1 MAWTRKTR
9 WIVSAS
15 GALAGLLA
23 IALLFVVL
31 LPQTRSWLERAI
43 APQEEGPV
51 PPPPVRQGNKAELLI
66 NGEASFLER
75 MHLLDEAARSI
86 YIQALIFKADT
97 VGYEIADRLIAKKR
111 KNPQLDI
118 RLIVDALSN
127 VQDINS
133 QLLYFELR
141 SAGIK
146 VQGYEA
152 FYLHWMSEVN
162 LKDWKAGNKR
172 YHEKYWIVDGTKA
185 IVGGMNVADEYARA
199 DEEPAMTWRDQDVLL
214 EGEVVGDIQE
224 AFLTN
229 DAAFDSLKKR
239 WPSPMNTDGYWAAWH
254 GIHPKLRSLVAASM
268 GKTQAWKRAS
278 HAPWDPAQLE
288 KRRIRSPLHDNV
300 SVQFIRN
307 RPRLGETWIAQAY
320 LKAIG
325 EAAKSIT
332 LANAYFIPTAAMKK
346 ALVDA
351 ARRGVEVTVLTNSKE
366 TNDIPIITDVARLS
380 YLELI
385 QAGVKVHEWHGE
397 RKGEGTLHAKF
408 GVFDSKVII
417 MGSYNLD
424 PRSQGLN
431 SEDVVLIENP
441 LMAGEL
447 EKQVKSSDLATA
459 DPISEAQARLWSD
472 PSLVPLADKVEDEV
486 PLPWYDPRFD
496 PDRFELFLLRQ
507 AEKNL

>member
-1 MAWTRKTR
+1 MAWTRKTK
-9 WIVSAS
+9 WLVVAS
-15 GALAGLLA
+15 GALVGALA
-23 IALLFVVL
+23 IALSLMAL
-31 LPQTRSWLERAI
+31 LPQARSWVVGWAI
-43 APQEEGPV
+43 APSENGPV

-75 MHLLDEAARSI
+75 MRLLDQAKSSI

-127 VQDINS
+127 VQDVNS

-141 SAGIK
+141 NAGIK

-172 YHEKYWIVDGTKA
+172 YHEKYWIIDGVKA
-185 IVGGMNVADEYARA
+185 IVGGMNVGDEYART
-199 DEEPAMTWRDQDVLL
+199 DQEPAMTWRDQDVFL
-214 EGEVVGDIQE
+214 EGQVVGDIQE
-224 AFLTN
+224 AFLSN

-268 GKTQAWKRAS
+268 GKTQGWKRAS
-278 HAPWDPAQLE
+278 HGAWNPAQLE
-288 KRRIRSPLHDNV
+288 ERRIRSPLHDNV
-300 SVQFIRN
+300 SVQFIQN

-320 LKAIG
+320 LKEIKG
-325 EAAKSIT
+325 AKQSVT
-332 LANAYFIPTAAMKK
+332 LANAYFIPTAAMKQ

-351 ARRGVEVTVLTNSKE
+351 SRRGVLVTVLTNSKE

-385 QAGVKVHEWHGE
+385 QAGVQIHEWHGE

-408 GVFDSKVII
+408 AVFDSKVII

-447 EKQVKSSDLATA
+447 EKQVKTGDLAKA
-459 DPISEAQARLWSD
+459 DRITEEQARLWSD
-472 PSLVPLADKVEDEV
+472 PSLVPLADEV
-486 PLPWYDPRFD
+486 PLPWFDPRFD